1 MAVIL
6 VNAYSGTLFS
16 YMAVPKLNPIVNTF
30 EELAEKYP
38 DQKPTIDAN
47 SVMAQLFLVLQCIL
61 GSSFFF
67 SYSIIIYK
75 VMNLTRFY
83 FE

>member
-38 DQKPTIDAN
+38 DQKPTIDVN
-47 SVMAQLFLVLQCIL
+47 SVMAQLFLVGYFLFNA
-61 GSSFFF
+61 SSVHLFI
-67 SYSIIIYK
+67 SSSIIIK
-75 VMNLTRFY
+75 
-83 FE
+83 